1 MSSSSSIKDILGELQ
16 KDSYISLLSKLIGE
30 AEFVQNNPPDLIPQ
44 EDKVGRHVLDVLY
57 PFSTDNG
64 GPLIIKNVEYAPG
77 RGNLIIEYPGTVPGK
92 VVSFVGSHMDVVPAD
107 RETWEFDPFSLSI
120 DGDKLRGRG
129 TTDCLGHVALLT
141 ELLKKI
147 AETKLKLKS
156 SVVVIFIVSEE
167 NNSIQGIGVEQLHK
181 DGYFDNLKGG
191 PLYWIDTSDSQP
203 CIGTGGSLTW
213 SMKTTGKLF
222 HSGMPDKAI
231 NALELAMDA
240 LKPIQLRFYEDFPA
254 APKEAEYGFAI
265 PSTMKPTQWNYPGG
279 GINQIP
285 GESTIAG
292 DVRLTPFYDM
302 DYLKTKIQEY
312 VDYINAHVE
321 DLESRGPVSKYTLPA
336 EGLRGRIDMTFGVP
350 LPGIA
355 CDLDSIGY
363 KVLYNATEE
372 VIGHVKPFSLTGT
385 LPLVADLQKDG
396 YDVQNVGYGLSDT
409 YHADNEYCNFSDM
422 ANGYK
427 VFASIISQLEEV

>member
-1 MSSSSSIKDILGELQ
+1 MGSIEDILGELE

-30 AEFVQNNPPDLIPQ
+30 AKFVQNNPPDLVPV
-44 EDKVGRHVLDVLY
+44 EDKIGSHVLDVLLPY
-57 PFSTDNG
+57 STDNG
-64 GPLIIKNVEYAPG
+64 GPLNIKQVSYVHG
-77 RGNLIIEYPGTVPGK
+77 RGNLIIEYPGSVPKK

-107 RETWEFDPFSLSI
+107 PDTWEFDPFSLSV

-147 AETKLKLKS
+147 AQTKPPLKS
-156 SVVVIFIVSEE
+156 SVVVIFIASEE
-167 NNSIQGIGVEQLHK
+167 NNSIQGIGVEQLWA

-191 PLYWIDTSDSQP
+191 PLYWIDTADSQP

-213 SMKTTGKLF
+213 SIKTTGKLF

-240 LKPIQLRFYEDFPA
+240 LKPIQLSFYKDFPA
-254 APKEAEYGFAI
+254 DPKEAAYKFTI

-292 DVRLTPFYDM
+292 DVRLTPFYEM
-302 DYLKTKIQEY
+302 DDVKTKIQGY
-312 VDYINAHVE
+312 VDEINAHVE
-321 DLESRGPVSKYTLPA
+321 NLESRGPVSKYTLPD
-336 EGLRGRIDMTFGVP
+336 EGLRGRIDISFGVP

-355 CDLDSIGY
+355 CDLNSIGY
-363 KVLYNATEE
+363 KVLYNATEK
-372 VIGHVKPFSLTGT
+372 VIGYVKPYSLTGS
-385 LPLVADLQKDG
+385 LPLVYDLQKEG
-396 YDVQNVGYGLSDT
+396 YDVQNVGYGLTDT
-409 YHADNEYCNFSDM
+409 YHADNEYCLYSDM
-422 ANGYK
+422 SNGYK
-427 VFASIISQLEEV
+427 VFVSIISQLEEV